1 MTDDETKAR
10 LTKQVLK
17 HASENGEEMTDAE
30 AIALVNDKFHAGLF
44 SHEKSFDSDEAIAR
58 EVKLWFP
65 DPEDE

>member
-1 MTDDETKAR
+1 MTE
-10 LTKQVLK
+10 
-17 HASENGEEMTDAE
+17 AE

-44 SHEKSFDSDEAIAR
+44 SHEKSPYSDEVVAR